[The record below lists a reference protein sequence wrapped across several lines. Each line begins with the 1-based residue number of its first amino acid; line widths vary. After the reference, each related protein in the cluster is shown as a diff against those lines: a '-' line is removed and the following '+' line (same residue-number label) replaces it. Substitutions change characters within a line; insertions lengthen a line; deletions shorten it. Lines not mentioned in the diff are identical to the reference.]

1 MGLEDN
7 LKCYPT
13 YGPGRQYKITSALCH
28 DIVYIVPFLNQ
39 NRNTTL
45 TINLQ
50 LYIYYQTLLFLLFSK
65 QEIRTTLYNT
75 LQKKLTWQRSMQSVW
90 RLLRLVSHAFTMCR
104 LLSPLPLGFAISLLF
119 DGKRHLVATTIS
131 SRVCLETMIP

>member
-1 MGLEDN
+1 MGREDNLKCNPTYGPGRQFKMLSHIWAWKTIQNVIPHMGLEDN

-65 QEIRTTLYNT
+65 
-75 LQKKLTWQRSMQSVW
+75 
-90 RLLRLVSHAFTMCR
+90 
-104 LLSPLPLGFAISLLF
+104 
-119 DGKRHLVATTIS
+119 
-131 SRVCLETMIP
+131 